1 MKSKKH
7 ILKISALSFEIYP
20 SLKHPKNFFDIFGV
34 SFGVNSDNKL
44 CRKKRSITCVVIK
57 EEEMSIRQKVLFKIK
72 GVELEKIDSPKK
84 VSSYFGVNTFSM
96 ETMRKHISRP
106 TFEAFKAWM
115 SEGKTISLGQANEI
129 ADAMKEWAIAKG
141 ATYYTHWFQP
151 MTGLTAE
158 KHDSFISIVA
168 PGKVIEKFSGNK
180 LIQGEPD
187 ASSFPSG
194 GIRATFEA
202 RGYTAWDPSS
212 PAFIIE
218 STLGKT
224 LCIPTIFIS
233 YHGSALDKKLPL
245 LRSDEAL
252 NKSAVSLL
260 KLFGHKDVKKVF
272 STCGPEQEYFLID
285 KNYYNLRQDLVMAG
299 RTLVGA
305 PSPKGQ
311 QLEDQYFGTIK
322 ERVVNFMFE
331 AAEEAYKLGIP
342 VMTRHN
348 EVAPHQYE
356 FAPIFE
362 ESNIACDHNQ
372 LLMELMKKVALRH
385 NLVCLLHEKPFAGIN
400 GSGKHLNWSLADD
413 KGNNLLNPGETPE
426 DNLQFLAVLAGVLRA
441 VYLHADLLRAS
452 VALAGNE
459 HRLGANEAPPAIISV
474 FLGDQLSAILD
485 MLEKG
490 SKSKVS
496 KRDIIDL
503 GIARL
508 PKFNKDMTD
517 RNRTSPFAFTGAKFE
532 FRAVGS
538 SQNIATPITVVNT
551 IIAESLDYV
560 ADEIKKAVS
569 TGKDFNSGV
578 LKVIS
583 SIIKDTKKIRFEG
596 NNYSEEWLKEAKKR
610 GLPNVAATY
619 EALEALTEE
628 KNIALFEKYK
638 VLSKEELIAR
648 YHIWVH
654 MYNLTLEIEANTL
667 KEMVNA
673 SVVPAGYEYEK
684 LLAATLHE
692 LVGLKK
698 SAGLKIDA
706 AVLKDKKEHLSEV
719 VTKIYYVR
727 RNVNEMDK
735 LLEKAKKFSDEKR
748 AELYFKELKPVME
761 HIRKHVDQLECVV
774 SDDAWDL
781 PKYREMLF
789 IK

>member
-1 MKSKKH
+1 M
-7 ILKISALSFEIYP
+7 
-20 SLKHPKNFFDIFGV
+20 G
-34 SFGVNSDNKL
+34 
-44 CRKKRSITCVVIK
+44 
-57 EEEMSIRQKVLFKIK
+57 IRQDILSTIK
-72 GVELEKIDSPKK
+72 SIELEKNESPKK
-84 VSSYFGVNTFSM
+84 VSGYFGANTFGI
-96 ETMRKHISRP
+96 ETMRKHISKN
-106 TFEAFKAWM
+106 TFAAFKAWM
-115 SEGKTISLGQANEI
+115 SEGKTITLDEANEI
-129 ADAMKEWAIAKG
+129 ADAMKNWAIAKG

-158 KHDSFISIVA
+158 KHDSFISITG

-218 STLGKT
+218 SKLGKT

-233 YHGSALDKKLPL
+233 YHGEALDKKLPL

-252 NKSAVSLL
+252 SKAATNLL

-285 KNYYNLRQDLVMAG
+285 KNYYNLRQDLLLTG

-305 PSPKGQ
+305 ASPKGQ
-311 QLEDQYFGTIK
+311 QLEDQYFGAIK

-331 AAEEAYKLGIP
+331 VAEEAYKLGIP

-356 FAPIFE
+356 FAPVFE
-362 ESNIACDHNQ
+362 ESNIAADHNQ

-426 DNLQFLAVLAGVLRA
+426 SNLQFLAVLAAVLRA

-452 VALAGNE
+452 VAMAGNE

-474 FLGDQLSAILD
+474 FLGEQLTKILD
-485 MLEKG
+485 MIENG
-490 SKSKVS
+490 VKSKVS

-503 GIARL
+503 GVARL
-508 PKFNKDMTD
+508 PKFNKDTTD
-517 RNRTSPFAFTGAKFE
+517 RNRTSPFAFTGNKFE

-538 SQNIATPITVVNT
+538 SQNISTPITVVNT

-560 ADEIKKAVS
+560 AEKINAAAK
-569 TGKDFNSGV
+569 GGDFNSAAI
-578 LKVIS
+578 KVIAQV
-583 SIIKDTKKIRFEG
+583 IKETKDIRFEG
-596 NNYSEEWLKEAKKR
+596 NNYSEEWVKEAKKR
-610 GLPNVAATY
+610 GLPNVASTA
-619 EALEALTEE
+619 ESLEALTKV
-628 KNIALFEKYK
+628 KNTALFEKYK
-638 VLSKEELIAR
+638 VFSKEELLAR
-648 YHIWVH
+648 YHIWMHTYTLV
-654 MYNLTLEIEANTL
+654 LEIEGNTL
-667 KEMVNA
+667 NEMVNA
-673 SVVPAGYEYEK
+673 SIVPAGFEYQQ
-684 LLAATLHE
+684 LLSDNLKVLGEIRKDVAIDEAA
-692 LVGLKK
+692 
-698 SAGLKIDA
+698 
-706 AVLKDKKEHLSEV
+706 LKDQKEHLSDV
-719 VTKIYYVR
+719 VSKIYYVR
-727 RNVNEMDK
+727 RNAKEMVK
-735 LLEKAKKFSDEKR
+735 LLDKAKELSAEKK
-748 AELYFKELKPVME
+748 AKIYFEELKPLMD
-761 HIRKHVDQLECVV
+761 HIRRHVDALECVV
-774 SDDAWDL
+774 SDEHWDL

-789 IK
+789 VK

>member
-1 MKSKKH
+1 
-7 ILKISALSFEIYP
+7 
-20 SLKHPKNFFDIFGV
+20 
-34 SFGVNSDNKL
+34 
-44 CRKKRSITCVVIK
+44 
-57 EEEMSIRQKVLFKIK
+57 MSVRQKVLFKIK
-72 GVELEKIDSPKK
+72 SVELDKVKAPKK
-84 VSSYFGVNTFSM
+84 VSSYFGENTFGMESM
-96 ETMRKHISRP
+96 QKHVSKK
-106 TFEAFKAWM
+106 TLEAFKVWM
-115 SEGKTISLGQANEI
+115 SEGMTITLEQANEI
-129 ADAMKEWAIAKG
+129 ADAMKEWAISKG

-158 KHDSFISIVA
+158 KHDSFISITG

-218 STLGKT
+218 SKLGKT

-233 YHGSALDKKLPL
+233 YHGEALDKKLPL

-252 NKSAVSLL
+252 NKAAVGLL
-260 KLFGHKDVKKVF
+260 RLFGRTDAKKVF

-285 KNYYNLRQDLVMAG
+285 KNYFNLRQDLVMTG

-305 PSPKGQ
+305 ASPKGQ

-322 ERVVNFMFE
+322 ERVLNFMFE
-331 AAEEAYKLGIP
+331 VAEEAYKLGIP
-342 VMTRHN
+342 LMTRHN

-362 ESNIACDHNQ
+362 ESNIAADHNQ

-400 GSGKHLNWSLADD
+400 GSGKHLNWSLGDNL
-413 KGNNLLNPGETPE
+413 GNNLLNPGETPE
-426 DNLQFLAVLAGVLRA
+426 DNLQFLAVLAAVLRA

-452 VALAGNE
+452 VAMAGNE
-459 HRLGANEAPPAIISV
+459 HRLGANEAPPAIMSV
-474 FLGDQLSAILD
+474 FVGEQLTKILD
-485 MLEKG
+485 MIERGAK
-490 SKSKVS
+490 KQVS
-496 KRDIIDL
+496 KRAIIDL
-503 GIARL
+503 GLARL
-508 PKFNKDMTD
+508 PRFNKDTTD

-538 SQNIATPITVVNT
+538 SQNISTSITVINT

-560 ADEIKKAVS
+560 TGEIRKAQ
-569 TGKDFNSGV
+569 GKDFNTRV
-578 LKVIS
+578 MQVIAK
-583 SIIKDTKKIRFEG
+583 IFKETRDIRFEG
-596 NNYSEEWLKEAKKR
+596 NNYALEWIKEARKR
-610 GLPNVAATY
+610 GLPNVSATY
-619 EALEALTEE
+619 EALEALIDG
-628 KNIALFEKYK
+628 KNISLFEKYR
-638 VLSKEELIAR
+638 VFSKEELIAR
-648 YHIWVH
+648 YHIWIH

-684 LLAATLHE
+684 LLARTLDE
-692 LVGLKK
+692 LVRLKK
-698 SAGLKIDA
+698 SAGLKVDA
-706 AVLKDKKEHLSEV
+706 AAIKDKKEHLSDIV
-719 VTKIYYVR
+719 SKIYYVR
-727 RNVNEMDK
+727 RNVAEMVK
-735 LLEKAKKFSDEKR
+735 LLEKAKKVGDEKR
-748 AELYFKELKPVME
+748 AELYFEELKPLME
-761 HIRKHVDQLECVV
+761 HIRRHVDDLECVV

>member
-1 MKSKKH
+1 
-7 ILKISALSFEIYP
+7 
-20 SLKHPKNFFDIFGV
+20 
-34 SFGVNSDNKL
+34 
-44 CRKKRSITCVVIK
+44 
-57 EEEMSIRQKVLFKIK
+57 MSIRQKLLFKIK
-72 GVELEKIDSPKK
+72 SSELSKVALPPK
-84 VSSYFGVNTFSM
+84 VSSYFGENTFSLEVM
-96 ETMRKHISRP
+96 GKHLTP
-106 TFEAFKAWM
+106 KTLEAFKLWIAQ
-115 SEGKTISLGQANEI
+115 GKTISLEQANEI
-129 ADAMKEWAIAKG
+129 ASAMKDWAISKG

-158 KHDSFISIVA
+158 KHDSFISFAA

-233 YHGSALDKKLPL
+233 YHGEALDKKLPL

-252 NKSAVSLL
+252 NKAAIGLL
-260 KLFGHKDVKKVF
+260 KLFGHKNINKVF
-272 STCGPEQEYFLID
+272 STCGAEQEYFLID
-285 KNYYNLRQDLVMAG
+285 KNYYNLRQDLIMTG

-322 ERVVNFMFE
+322 ERVINFMFE
-331 AAEEAYKLGIP
+331 VAQEAYKLGIP

-362 ESNIACDHNQ
+362 ESNIAADHNQ
-372 LLMELMKKVALRH
+372 LLMELMKKIALKH
-385 NLVCLLHEKPFAGIN
+385 GMVCLLHEKPFAGIN

-413 KGNNLLNPGETPE
+413 TGNNLLNPGQTPE
-426 DNLQFLAVLAGVLRA
+426 DNLQFLAVLAAVLRA
-441 VYLHADLLRAS
+441 VYLHGDLLRAS

-474 FLGDQLSAILD
+474 FLGEQLTGILE
-485 MLEKG
+485 MIEKG
-490 SKSKVS
+490 VKSKVS
-496 KRDIIDL
+496 KADIMDF
-503 GIARL
+503 GIGRL
-508 PKFNKDMTD
+508 PTFSKDSTD

-538 SQNIATPITVVNT
+538 SQNISTPIALLNT

-560 ADEIKKAVS
+560 SEQIKKATS
-569 TGKDFNSGV
+569 SGKDFNAGV
-578 LKVIS
+578 LQVIS
-583 SIIKDTKKIRFEG
+583 KIFKETRDIRFEG
-596 NNYSEEWLKEAKKR
+596 NNYSAEWVKEAKKR
-610 GLPNVAATY
+610 NLPNVASTY
-619 EALEALTEE
+619 ESLEALTKKE
-628 KNIALFEKYK
+628 NIALFEKYK
-638 VLSKEELIAR
+638 VFSQEELIAR
-648 YHIWVH
+648 YHIWIH

-667 KEMVNA
+667 NEMVNA
-673 SVVPAGYEYEK
+673 SVVPAGYKYEG
-684 LLAATLHE
+684 LLAATLD
-692 LVGLKK
+692 GLSKLSK
-698 SAGLKIDA
+698 SAGLKVESA
-706 AVLKDKKEHLSEV
+706 ALKDKKEHLSEIV
-719 VTKIYYVR
+719 SKIYYVR
-727 RNVNEMDK
+727 RNAKEMAG
-735 LLEKAKKFSDEKR
+735 LLEKAGKVGNEKR
-748 AELYFKELKPVME
+748 AELYFKELKPLMD
-761 HIRKHVDQLECVV
+761 HIRRHVDALECVV
-774 SDDAWDL
+774 PDDTWDL

>member
-1 MKSKKH
+1 MSVRQDV
-7 ILKISALSFEIYP
+7 LS
-20 SLKHPKNFFDIFGV
+20 
-34 SFGVNSDNKL
+34 
-44 CRKKRSITCVVIK
+44 
-57 EEEMSIRQKVLFKIK
+57 KIK
-72 GVELEKIDSPKK
+72 GIELEKISVPKK
-84 VSSYFGVNTFSM
+84 VSSYFGENTFNM
-96 ETMRKHISRP
+96 TTMQKHISKA
-106 TFEAFKAWM
+106 TFASFKLWM
-115 SEGKTISLGQANEI
+115 SKGKTITLVQANEI
-129 ADAMKEWAIAKG
+129 ADAMKEWAISKG

-158 KHDSFISIVA
+158 KHDSFISFVE

-218 STLGKT
+218 SLLGKT

-233 YHGSALDKKLPL
+233 YHGEALDKKLPL

-252 NKSAVSLL
+252 NKAALGLL
-260 KLFGHKDVKKVF
+260 KLFGHQNVKKVF
-272 STCGPEQEYFLID
+272 STCGAEQEYFLID
-285 KNYYNLRQDLVMAG
+285 KNYYNLRQDLVMTG
-299 RTLVGA
+299 RTLIGA
-305 PSPKGQ
+305 SSPKGQ

-322 ERVVNFMFE
+322 ERVINFMFE
-331 AAEEAYKLGIP
+331 VAEEAYKLGIP

-385 NLVCLLHEKPFAGIN
+385 NLVCLLHEKPFNGIN
-400 GSGKHLNWSLADD
+400 GSGKHLNWSLSDD
-413 KGNNLLNPGETPE
+413 QGNNLLNPGETPE
-426 DNLQFLAVLAGVLRA
+426 ENLQFLAILVAVLRA

-474 FLGDQLSAILD
+474 FLGEQLTQILN
-485 MLEKG
+485 MFENG
-490 SKSKVS
+490 VKSKVA
-496 KRDIIDL
+496 KQDIIDL
-503 GIARL
+503 GIGRL
-508 PKFNKDMTD
+508 PRFNKDMTD
-517 RNRTSPFAFTGAKFE
+517 RNRTSPFAFTGSKFE

-538 SQNIATPITVVNT
+538 SQNISTSIAIINT
-551 IIAESLDYV
+551 IIAEGLEYV
-560 ADEIKKAVS
+560 TNQIKTVKG
-569 TGKDFNSGV
+569 TGKDFNSEV

-583 SIIKDTKKIRFEG
+583 DIVKETKDIRFEG
-596 NNYSEEWLKEAKKR
+596 NNYAEEWVREAKIR
-610 GLPNVAATY
+610 NLPNVAATY
-619 EALEALTEE
+619 EALEVFTVG

-638 VLSKEELIAR
+638 VFSKEELIAR
-648 YHIWVH
+648 YHIWIH

-673 SVVPAGYEYEK
+673 SVVPAGYKYEK
-684 LLAATLHE
+684 LLAGNLHE
-692 LVGLKK
+692 LVELEKGAELKV
-698 SAGLKIDA
+698 DA
-706 AVLKDKKEHLSEV
+706 AALEDKKAHLSDV
-719 VTKIYYVR
+719 VAKIYYVR
-727 RNVNEMDK
+727 RNTNEMDK
-735 LLEKAKKFSDEKR
+735 LLEKAKERSNEQR
-748 AELYFKELKPVME
+748 AELYFKELKPLME
-761 HIRKHVDQLECVV
+761 HIRKHVDALECVV
-774 SDDAWDL
+774 SDDTWDL

>member
-1 MKSKKH
+1 
-7 ILKISALSFEIYP
+7 
-20 SLKHPKNFFDIFGV
+20 
-34 SFGVNSDNKL
+34 
-44 CRKKRSITCVVIK
+44 
-57 EEEMSIRQKVLFKIK
+57 MSVRQEVLFKIK
-72 GVELEKIDSPKK
+72 NVNLEKVNAPEK
-84 VSSYFGVNTFSM
+84 VSNYFGENTFSM
-96 ETMRKHISRP
+96 STMQEHISEP
-106 TFEAFKAWM
+106 TFKAFKAWM
-115 SEGKTISLGQANEI
+115 SEGKTISLQQANEI
-129 ADAMKEWAIAKG
+129 ADAMKEWALEKG

-158 KHDSFISIVA
+158 KHDSFISIVGT
-168 PGKVIEKFSGNK
+168 GKVLEKFSGSK

-233 YHGSALDKKLPL
+233 YHGAALDKKLPL

-252 NKSAVSLL
+252 NKAAVGLL
-260 KLFGHKDVKKVF
+260 KVFGHKDVKKVF

-285 KNYYNLRQDLVMAG
+285 KHYYNLRQDLVMSG

-331 AAEEAYKLGIP
+331 VAQEAYKLGIP
-342 VMTRHN
+342 LMTRHN

-362 ESNIACDHNQ
+362 ESNIAADHNQ

-385 NLVCLLHEKPFAGIN
+385 NLVCLLHEKPFSGIN

-426 DNLQFLAVLAGVLRA
+426 DNLQFLAILVAVLRA
-441 VYLHADLLRAS
+441 VYVHADLLRAS

-474 FLGDQLSAILD
+474 FLGEQLSAILD
-485 MLEKG
+485 MLENG

-503 GIARL
+503 GVSCL
-508 PKFNKDMTD
+508 PLFNKDMTD
-517 RNRTSPFAFTGAKFE
+517 RNRTSPFAFTGSKFE

-538 SQNIATPITVVNT
+538 SQNISTPITVINT

-560 ADEIKKAVS
+560 TEQIKTIRG
-569 TGKDFNSGV
+569 TGKDFNSEV

-583 SIIKDTKKIRFEG
+583 TIAKETKNIRFEG
-596 NNYSEEWLKEAKKR
+596 NNYSEEWIKEAKKR
-610 GLPNVAATY
+610 GLENVAATY
-619 EALEALTEE
+619 EALEAFAKE

-638 VLSKEELIAR
+638 VFTKEELVAR
-648 YHIWVH
+648 YHIWMH
-654 MYNLTLEIEANTL
+654 MYNLTLEIEANIL

-673 SVVPAGYEYEK
+673 SVVPAGYKYEK
-684 LLAATLHE
+684 LLARTLHE
-692 LVGLKK
+692 LVTLEKE
-698 SAGLKIDA
+698 AGVKIDA
-706 AVLKDKKEHLSEV
+706 GALKDKKEHLSDIV
-719 VTKIYYVR
+719 SKIYYVR
-727 RNVNEMDK
+727 RNTNEMDK
-735 LLEKAKKFSDEKR
+735 MLEEAKQLGNEAR
-748 AELYFKELKPVME
+748 AELYFKELKPLME

>member
-1 MKSKKH
+1 
-7 ILKISALSFEIYP
+7 
-20 SLKHPKNFFDIFGV
+20 
-34 SFGVNSDNKL
+34 
-44 CRKKRSITCVVIK
+44 
-57 EEEMSIRQKVLFKIK
+57 MSVRQEVLFKVK
-72 GVELEKIDSPKK
+72 SVGLEKIDAPKK
-84 VSSYFGVNTFSM
+84 VSSYFGENTFSM
-96 ETMRKHISRP
+96 ETMRKYISKK
-106 TFEAFKAWM
+106 TFSAFKAWI
-115 SEGKTISLGQANEI
+115 SEGKIITLAQANEI
-129 ADAMKEWAIAKG
+129 ADAMKNWAMAKG

-158 KHDSFISIVA
+158 KHDSFISITG

-202 RGYTAWDPSS
+202 RGYTAWDPTS

-233 YHGSALDKKLPL
+233 YHGAALDKKLPL
-245 LRSDEAL
+245 IRSDEAL
-252 NKSAVSLL
+252 NKAAVNLL
-260 KLFGHKDVKKVF
+260 KLFGRKNAKKVF

-285 KNYYNLRQDLVMAG
+285 RNYYNLRQDLVMAG
-299 RTLVGA
+299 RTLIGA
-305 PSPKGQ
+305 ASPKGQ
-311 QLEDQYFGTIK
+311 QLEDQYFGAIK

-331 AAEEAYKLGIP
+331 VAEEAYKLGIP
-342 VMTRHN
+342 LMTRHN

-362 ESNIACDHNQ
+362 ESNLAADHNQ
-372 LLMELMKKVALRH
+372 LLMELMKKIALRH

-413 KGNNLLNPGETPE
+413 LGNNLLNPGETPE
-426 DNLQFLAVLAGVLRA
+426 DNLQFLAVLAAVLRA
-441 VYLHADLLRAS
+441 VYLHGDLLRAS

-474 FLGDQLSAILD
+474 FLGEQLTRVLD

-490 SKSKVS
+490 TKAKVS
-496 KRDIIDL
+496 KHDIIDL

-508 PKFNKDMTD
+508 PKFNKDSTD

-538 SQNIATPITVVNT
+538 SQNISTSIAVINT
-551 IIAESLDYV
+551 IISESLDYV
-560 ADEIKKAVS
+560 AAEIKKVTS
-569 TGKDFNSGV
+569 TGKDFNSAV

-583 SIIKDTKKIRFEG
+583 AIVRQTKGIRFEG
-596 NNYSEEWLKEAKKR
+596 NNYAQDWLAEAKKR

-619 EALEALTEE
+619 KALEALAED

-638 VLSKEELIAR
+638 VFSKEELLAR
-648 YHIWVH
+648 YHIWIH

-667 KEMVNA
+667 NEMVNA
-673 SVVPAGYEYEK
+673 SVVPAGYKYEK
-684 LLAATLHE
+684 LLAKTLSE
-692 LVGLKK
+692 LVNLKK
-698 SAGLKIDA
+698 TAALKIDA
-706 AVLKDKKEHLSEV
+706 HALQDKKEHLSDIV
-719 VTKIYYVR
+719 SKIYYVR
-727 RNVNEMDK
+727 RNAAEMVK
-735 LLEKAKKFSDEKR
+735 LLEKARNLSDAKR
-748 AELYFKELKPVME
+748 SQLYFEELKPLME
-761 HIRKHVDQLECVV
+761 HIRRHVDALECVV
-774 SDDAWDL
+774 PDDAWDL

>member
-1 MKSKKH
+1 
-7 ILKISALSFEIYP
+7 
-20 SLKHPKNFFDIFGV
+20 
-34 SFGVNSDNKL
+34 
-44 CRKKRSITCVVIK
+44 
-57 EEEMSIRQKVLFKIK
+57 MSIRQEVLFKIK
-72 GVELEKIDSPKK
+72 SAGLDKISSPKK
-84 VSSYFGVNTFSM
+84 VSSYFGENTFGP
-96 ETMRKHISRP
+96 ETMRRHISKP
-106 TFEAFKAWM
+106 AFAAFKNWM
-115 SEGKTISLGQANEI
+115 SEGKIISLSQANEI
-129 ADAMKEWAIAKG
+129 ADAMKEWAISKG

-158 KHDSFISIVA
+158 KHDSFISFTG
-168 PGKVIEKFSGNK
+168 PGKVIEKFSGSK

-233 YHGSALDKKLPL
+233 YHGAALDKKLPL

-252 NKSAVSLL
+252 SKAAIGLL
-260 KLFGHKDVKKVF
+260 KLFGHKDIKKVF

-285 KNYYNLRQDLVMAG
+285 KNYYNLRQDLVMTG
-299 RTLVGA
+299 RTLIGA

-331 AAEEAYKLGIP
+331 VAQEAYKLGIP
-342 VMTRHN
+342 LMTRHN

-362 ESNIACDHNQ
+362 ESNIAADHNQ
-372 LLMELMKKVALRH
+372 LLMELMKKIALRH

-400 GSGKHLNWSLADD
+400 GSGKHVNWSLSDD
-413 KGNNLLNPGETPE
+413 QGNNLLNPGETPE
-426 DNLQFLAVLAGVLRA
+426 DNLQFLVFLVAVLRA

-459 HRLGANEAPPAIISV
+459 HRLGANEAPPAIMSV
-474 FLGDQLSAILD
+474 FLGEQLNTILN
-485 MLEKG
+485 MLENG
-490 SKSKVS
+490 AKSKVS

-503 GIARL
+503 GIGRL
-508 PKFNKDMTD
+508 PRFNRDMTD
-517 RNRTSPFAFTGAKFE
+517 RNRTSPFAFTGSKFE

-538 SQNIATPITVVNT
+538 SQNISTPITIVNT

-560 ADEIKKAVS
+560 TNAIKTVKG
-569 TGKDFNSGV
+569 TGKDFNSEV

-583 SIIKDTKKIRFEG
+583 AIAKETKDIRFEG
-596 NNYSEEWLKEAKKR
+596 NNYAEDWVKEAEKR

-619 EALEALTEE
+619 EALEAFTEK

-638 VLSKEELIAR
+638 VFSKEELVAR
-648 YHIWVH
+648 YHIWIH

-673 SVVPAGYEYEK
+673 SVVPAGYKYEK
-684 LLAATLHE
+684 LLARTLHE
-692 LVGLKK
+692 LTELEKG
-698 SAGLKIDA
+698 AGLKIDPA
-706 AVLKDKKEHLSEV
+706 ALEDKKAHLSDV
-719 VTKIYYVR
+719 VSKIYYVR
-727 RNVNEMDK
+727 RNTNEIDK
-735 LLEKAKKFSDEKR
+735 LLEKAKESSDEKR
-748 AELYFKELKPVME
+748 AELYFKELKALME
-761 HIRKHVDQLECVV
+761 HIRKHVDELECVV
-774 SDDAWDL
+774 SDDTWDL

>member
-1 MKSKKH
+1 
-7 ILKISALSFEIYP
+7 
-20 SLKHPKNFFDIFGV
+20 
-34 SFGVNSDNKL
+34 
-44 CRKKRSITCVVIK
+44 
-57 EEEMSIRQKVLFKIK
+57 
-72 GVELEKIDSPKK
+72 
-84 VSSYFGVNTFSM
+84 
-96 ETMRKHISRP
+96 
-106 TFEAFKAWM
+106 
-115 SEGKTISLGQANEI
+115 
-129 ADAMKEWAIAKG
+129 
-141 ATYYTHWFQP
+141 

-158 KHDSFISIVA
+158 KHDSFISISG

-233 YHGSALDKKLPL
+233 YHGEALDKKLPL

-252 NKSAVSLL
+252 NKSALGLL
-260 KLFGHKDVKKVF
+260 KLFGHKGVKKIF

-285 KNYYNLRQDLVMAG
+285 KNYYNLRQDLIMAG
-299 RTLVGA
+299 RTLIGA

-331 AAEEAYKLGIP
+331 VAEEAYKLGIP
-342 VMTRHN
+342 LMTRHN

-362 ESNIACDHNQ
+362 ESNLAADHNQ
-372 LLMELMKKVALRH
+372 LLMELMKKIALRH
-385 NLVCLLHEKPFAGIN
+385 DMVCLLHEKPFAGIN

-413 KGNNLLNPGETPE
+413 KGDNLLNPGQTPE
-426 DNLQFLAVLAGVLRA
+426 DNLQFLAVLAAVLRA
-441 VYLHADLLRAS
+441 VYLHSDLLRAS

-474 FLGDQLSAILD
+474 FLGAQLTEILN
-485 MLEKG
+485 MIEKG
-490 SKSKVS
+490 VKSKVS
-496 KRDIIDL
+496 KSDIIDL
-503 GIARL
+503 GIGRL
-508 PKFNKDMTD
+508 PKFNKDSTD
-517 RNRTSPFAFTGAKFE
+517 RNRTSPFAFTGNKFE

-538 SQNIATPITVVNT
+538 SQNISTPIAIINT

-560 ADEIKKAVS
+560 ADKIEKAAA
-569 TGKDFNSGV
+569 GKDFNTAV

-583 SIIKDTKKIRFEG
+583 EIVKETKDIRFEG
-596 NNYSEEWLKEAKKR
+596 NNYAEEWIKEAKKR
-610 GLPNVAATY
+610 SLPNVASTY
-619 EALEALTEE
+619 EALEALTEDR
-628 KNIALFEKYK
+628 NIALFEKYK
-638 VLSKEELIAR
+638 VFSKEELIAR

-673 SVVPAGYEYEK
+673 SVVPAGYKYEK
-684 LLAATLHE
+684 LLARTLHE
-692 LVGLKK
+692 LVALKK
-698 SAGLKIDA
+698 SAGLVLEA
-706 AVLKDKKEHLSEV
+706 GALKDKKEHLAEIVS
-719 VTKIYYVR
+719 KIYYVR
-727 RNVNEMDK
+727 RNTLAMDK
-735 LLEKAKKFSDEKR
+735 LLEKAQKINNEKR
-748 AELYFKELKPVME
+748 AELYFKELKPLME

>member
-1 MKSKKH
+1 
-7 ILKISALSFEIYP
+7 
-20 SLKHPKNFFDIFGV
+20 
-34 SFGVNSDNKL
+34 
-44 CRKKRSITCVVIK
+44 
-57 EEEMSIRQKVLFKIK
+57 MSIRQKVLFKIK
-72 GVELEKIDSPKK
+72 GVELSKADSFKK
-84 VSSYFGVNTFSM
+84 VSSYFGENTFSM
-96 ETMRKHISRP
+96 ETMRKHITKS
-106 TFEAFKAWM
+106 TFAAFKDWM
-115 SEGKTISLGQANEI
+115 SEGKTITLEEANEI
-129 ADAMKEWAIAKG
+129 ANAMKDWAMAKG

-158 KHDSFISIVA
+158 KHDSFISIIG

-202 RGYTAWDPSS
+202 RGYTAWDPTS

-233 YHGSALDKKLPL
+233 YHGAALDKKLPL

-252 NKSAVSLL
+252 SKAAINLL
-260 KLFGHKDVKKVF
+260 KLFGHKDIKKVF
-272 STCGPEQEYFLID
+272 STCGAEQEYFLID
-285 KNYYNLRQDLVMAG
+285 KNYYNLRQDLVMTG
-299 RTLVGA
+299 RTLIGA

-331 AAEEAYKLGIP
+331 VAQEAYKLGIP

-362 ESNIACDHNQ
+362 ESNIAADHNQ

-400 GSGKHLNWSLADD
+400 GSGKHLNWSLSDD
-413 KGNNLLNPGETPE
+413 KGNNFLNPGETPE
-426 DNLQFLAVLAGVLRA
+426 ENLQFLTILAAVLRGV
-441 VYLHADLLRAS
+441 YIHADLLRAS

-459 HRLGANEAPPAIISV
+459 HRLGANEAPPAIVSV
-474 FLGDQLSAILD
+474 FLGEQLTAILD
-485 MLEKG
+485 MLENG
-490 SKSKVS
+490 TKSKVS

-508 PKFNKDMTD
+508 PRFNKDMTD
-517 RNRTSPFAFTGAKFE
+517 RNRTSTFAFTGSKFE

-538 SQNIATPITVVNT
+538 SQNISTPITIINS

-560 ADEIKKAVS
+560 TNEIKTVKG
-569 TGKDFNSGV
+569 TGKDFNSEV
-578 LKVIS
+578 LKVVGKIAKET
-583 SIIKDTKKIRFEG
+583 KDIRFEG
-596 NNYSEEWLKEAKKR
+596 NNYAEEWVKEAKKR

-619 EALEALTEE
+619 EALEALTEK
-628 KNIALFEKYK
+628 KNIDLFEKYK
-638 VLSKEELIAR
+638 VFSKEELIAR
-648 YHIWVH
+648 YHIWIH
-654 MYNLTLEIEANTL
+654 TYNLTLEIEANTL

-673 SVVPAGYEYEK
+673 SVVPAGYKYEK
-684 LLAATLHE
+684 LLAHTLHE
-692 LVGLKK
+692 LTELEKG
-698 SAGLKIDA
+698 AGLKIDPA
-706 AVLKDKKEHLSEV
+706 ALEDKKAHLSDV
-719 VTKIYYVR
+719 VSKIYYVR
-727 RNVNEMDK
+727 RNTNEIDK
-735 LLEKAKKFSDEKR
+735 LLEKAKELSNEKR
-748 AELYFKELKPVME
+748 AELYFKELKALME
-761 HIRKHVDQLECVV
+761 HIRKHVDELECVV
-774 SDDAWDL
+774 SDDTWDL

-789 IK
+789 IQ

>member
-1 MKSKKH
+1 
-7 ILKISALSFEIYP
+7 
-20 SLKHPKNFFDIFGV
+20 
-34 SFGVNSDNKL
+34 
-44 CRKKRSITCVVIK
+44 
-57 EEEMSIRQKVLFKIK
+57 MSIRQKVLFKIK
-72 GVELEKIDSPKK
+72 SVELEKVKAPKK
-84 VSSYFGVNTFSM
+84 VSSYFGENTFCM
-96 ETMRKHISRP
+96 ENMRKHISRK
-106 TFEAFKAWM
+106 TFEAFKVWM
-115 SEGKTISLGQANEI
+115 SEGKTISLSQANEI
-129 ADAMKEWAIAKG
+129 ADAMKEWAISKG

-158 KHDSFISIVA
+158 KHDSFISIVG
-168 PGKVIEKFSGNK
+168 PGKVMEKFSGSK

-218 STLGKT
+218 SSLGKT

-233 YHGSALDKKLPL
+233 YHGAALDKKLPL
-245 LRSDEAL
+245 IRSDEAL
-252 NKSAVSLL
+252 NKAAVGLL
-260 KLFGHKDVKKVF
+260 KLFGHKNAKKVF

-285 KNYYNLRQDLVMAG
+285 KNYYNLRQDLIMTG
-299 RTLVGA
+299 RTLIGA

-331 AAEEAYKLGIP
+331 VAEEAYKLGIP
-342 VMTRHN
+342 LMTRHN

-362 ESNIACDHNQ
+362 ESNIAADHNQ

-400 GSGKHLNWSLADD
+400 GSGKHLNWSMADD
-413 KGNNLLNPGETPE
+413 SGNNLLNPGETPE
-426 DNLQFLAVLAGVLRA
+426 DNLQFLTLLVAVLRA

-474 FLGDQLSAILD
+474 FLGEQLIKVLD

-490 SKSKVS
+490 VKAKVS

-508 PKFNKDMTD
+508 PRFNKDSTD
-517 RNRTSPFAFTGAKFE
+517 RNRTSPFAFTGSKFE

-538 SQNIATPITVVNT
+538 SQNISTPITVINT

-560 ADEIKKAVS
+560 TSEIKKVAS
-569 TGKDFNSGV
+569 TSKDFNSAV
-578 LKVIS
+578 LKIIS
-583 SIIKDTKKIRFEG
+583 KIIKETRRVRFEG
-596 NNYSEEWLKEAKKR
+596 NNYAPEWVKEARKR
-610 GLPNVAATY
+610 GLPNIASTH
-619 EALEALTEE
+619 EALEALTE
-628 KNIALFEKYK
+628 KDNIALFEKYK
-638 VLSKEELIAR
+638 VFSKEELIAR

-667 KEMVNA
+667 NEMVNA

-684 LLAATLHE
+684 LLARTLDE
-692 LVGLKK
+692 LVRLKK
-698 SAGLKIDA
+698 GAGLKVDPA
-706 AVLKDKKEHLSEV
+706 AIKDKKEHLSDIV
-719 VTKIYYVR
+719 SKIYYVR
-727 RNVNEMDK
+727 RNVAEMVK
-735 LLEKAKKFSDEKR
+735 LLEKAKAVSDEKR
-748 AELYFKELKPVME
+748 AKLYFEELKPLME
-761 HIRKHVDQLECVV
+761 HIRRHVDDLECVV

>member
-1 MKSKKH
+1 MGIRH
-7 ILKISALSFEIYP
+7 EALF
-20 SLKHPKNFFDIFGV
+20 
-34 SFGVNSDNKL
+34 
-44 CRKKRSITCVVIK
+44 R
-57 EEEMSIRQKVLFKIK
+57 IK
-72 GVELEKIDSPKK
+72 GIDLNKVELPKK
-84 VSSYFGVNTFSM
+84 VSSYFGENTFTT
-96 ETMRKHISRP
+96 ETMKKHISKG
-106 TFEAFKAWM
+106 TFEAFKTWM
-115 SEGKTISLGQANEI
+115 NEGKTITLGQAEKI
-129 ADAMKEWAIAKG
+129 ADAMKNWAISKG

-158 KHDSFISIVA
+158 KHDSFISITA
-168 PGKVIEKFSGNK
+168 PGKVIEKFSGSK

-218 STLGKT
+218 SKLGKT

-233 YHGSALDKKLPL
+233 YHGESIDKKLPL

-252 NKSAVSLL
+252 SKAAVGLL
-260 KLFGHKDVKKVF
+260 KLFGHKDVRKVF

-285 KNYYNLRQDLVMAG
+285 KHYYDLRQDLVMTG

-331 AAEEAYKLGIP
+331 VAEEAYKLGIP
-342 VMTRHN
+342 LMTRHN

-362 ESNIACDHNQ
+362 ESNIAADHNQ

-400 GSGKHLNWSLADD
+400 GSGKHLNWSLADNN
-413 KGNNLLNPGETPE
+413 GNNLLNPGDTPE
-426 DNLQFLAVLAGVLRA
+426 DNLQFLAVLAAVLRA

-452 VALAGNE
+452 VAMAGNE
-459 HRLGANEAPPAIISV
+459 HRLGANEAPPAILSV
-474 FLGDQLSAILD
+474 FLGEQLVKILE
-485 MLEKG
+485 MIEKG
-490 SKSKVS
+490 AKSQVS
-496 KRDIIDL
+496 KRDIVDF
-503 GIARL
+503 GITRL
-508 PKFNKDMTD
+508 PRFNKDMTD

-538 SQNIATPITVVNT
+538 SQNISTPITVVNT

-560 ADEIKKAVS
+560 ADQIRKAE
-569 TGKDFNSGV
+569 GKDFNTRVMKAIAKIFKES
-578 LKVIS
+578 
-583 SIIKDTKKIRFEG
+583 KDIRFEG
-596 NNYSEEWLKEAKKR
+596 NNYAEEWLKEAKKR
-610 GLPNVAATY
+610 GLPNVASTA
-619 EALEALTEE
+619 EALEALTKE
-628 KNIALFEKYK
+628 KNISLFEKYR
-638 VLSKEELIAR
+638 VFSKEELIAR
-648 YHIWVH
+648 YHIWIH

-667 KEMVNA
+667 NEMVN
-673 SVVPAGYEYEK
+673 SCVVPAGYEYER
-684 LLAATLHE
+684 LLASN
-692 LVGLKK
+692 LKQLLALTK
-698 SAGLKIDA
+698 DAVVKIDKT
-706 AVLKDKKEHLSEV
+706 VINDQKEHLSEIA
-719 VTKIYYVR
+719 TKIYYVR
-727 RNVNEMDK
+727 RNIKEMTN
-735 LLEKAKKFSDEKR
+735 LLEKAQEVKDGKR
-748 AELYFKELKPVME
+748 AKLYFDELKPLME
-761 HIRKHVDQLECVV
+761 HIRKHVDDLERVV
-774 SDDAWDL
+774 SDEDWDL